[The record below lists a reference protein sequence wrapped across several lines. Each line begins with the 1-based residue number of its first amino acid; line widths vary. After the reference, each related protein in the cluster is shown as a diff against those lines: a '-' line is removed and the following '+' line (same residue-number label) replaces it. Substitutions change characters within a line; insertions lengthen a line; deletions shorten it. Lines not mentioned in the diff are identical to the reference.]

1 VCNKIASAFASRGLL
16 EPAAK
21 WFYRARQINPNSTKY
36 LFPYGRV
43 LASLDSFEQAR
54 QVFDAWVAA
63 EPDNPIA
70 RHLTNAILG
79 TGVITRASAEYVRK
93 LFDAY
98 AEHFDEKLSK
108 LNYCGPQLVLRVLAQ
123 IADVAAVSWRVVDAG
138 CGTGLV
144 GLQLKPLARRMVG
157 VDLSPRMLQIAR
169 RRNIYDELIESD
181 IVDFLRTTDESF
193 DVIAAADVLTYLGDI
208 RDFFTLSARVL
219 RPGGLVVVVVET
231 HDGADTYRLNHTGRF
246 SHSREY
252 LQQTLRTAGF
262 SVDLLRQDVMRQ
274 EENLPVPTLVAVG
287 KLNHQADLDGGRNAS
302 SSEVESDYSAA
313 AG

>member
-1 VCNKIASAFASRGLL
+1 
-16 EPAAK
+16 
-21 WFYRARQINPNSTKY
+21 
-36 LFPYGRV
+36 
-43 LASLDSFEQAR
+43 
-54 QVFDAWVAA
+54 
-63 EPDNPIA
+63 
-70 RHLTNAILG
+70 
-79 TGVITRASAEYVRK
+79 
-93 LFDAY
+93 
-98 AEHFDEKLSK
+98 
-108 LNYCGPQLVLRVLAQ
+108 
-123 IADVAAVSWRVVDAG
+123 
-138 CGTGLV
+138 LV